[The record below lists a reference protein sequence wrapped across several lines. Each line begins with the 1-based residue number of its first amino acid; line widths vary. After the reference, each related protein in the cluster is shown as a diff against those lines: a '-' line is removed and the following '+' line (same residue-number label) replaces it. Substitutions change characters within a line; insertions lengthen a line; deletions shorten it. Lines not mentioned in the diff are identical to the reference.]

1 MTSQL
6 ALKEDTSFFRFD
18 TLRELREARGL
29 TVRELA
35 EQLGLSASYLS
46 GIECGQFLPSLQRLL
61 QIRDYFENDLSAY
74 FLD

>member
-6 ALKEDTSFFRFD
+6 ALREDTSFFRSD

-74 FLD
+74 FLN